1 MREMSGRT
9 AEVERKTKETDVKA
23 SVNLDGT
30 GTYDVKCNIQFL
42 RHMIETLSRY
52 SSIDI
57 KLNAS
62 GDDDHHIIEDVGITV
77 GTAMKNANNSAIKR
91 MSTQTVVMDD
101 AMVMVSIDL
110 ADRPYAE
117 IECPDPLYLHF
128 LRSMAMAMGMTIHV
142 VVMRGFDDHHIV
154 EATFKALGSCLKDSF
169 TKRESEVSTKG
180 NVKVK

>member
-1 MREMSGRT
+1 MSGRT
-9 AEVERKTKETDVKA
+9 AEVERKTKETNVRV
-23 SVNLDGT
+23 SVNLDGS
-30 GTYDVKCNIQFL
+30 GTYEVKCDIQFL

-52 SSIDI
+52 SAIDI

-62 GDDDHHIIEDVGITV
+62 GDDDHHIIEDVGITI
-77 GTAMKNANNSAIKR
+77 GTAMKNANVSAIKR

-128 LRSMAMAMGMTIHV
+128 LRSMAMAMGMTIHA

-154 EATFKALGSCLKDSF
+154 EATFKALGLCLKDSL
-169 TKRESEVSTKG
+169 TKRENEVSTKG